1 MIIGVPEEIK
11 AEENRVGVKPS
22 GAKQL
27 SDNGHKVLVEEGAGK
42 GAGFSDSEYKEVGA
56 EIASREKIFDSD
68 MIIKVK
74 EPLEEEY
81 SLLDKGQIIFT
92 YFHFAAMENLTRK
105 MLEKE
110 IVGIAYETVEEDGS
124 LPLLRPMSEVAGSM
138 APLVGS
144 FFLQKF
150 KGGKGNLLTKIP
162 GVKEGKVLVLGGGT
176 VGTHAARVAKNMG
189 AEVKVLEINEDR
201 MREIEDNY
209 DIETLKSNEYNL
221 VRELKDT
228 DLVVGAVL
236 IPGAEAPKLIRR
248 EHLKKMEP
256 GSVIVDVAVDQGG
269 CIETTHP
276 TTHHDPVYEVG
287 GIVHYAVANMPGAYA
302 RTATRALTN
311 ATIDYA
317 LEIANKGWKKAC
329 KENKA
334 IRKGLNLCRGKLTN
348 KNVAKA
354 FDMEHSDF
362 KSLNI

>member
-1 MIIGVPEEIK
+1 MLIGVPKEIK

-27 SDNGHKVLVEEGAGK
+27 SDNGHKVLIEEMAGEGAG
-42 GAGFSDSEYKEVGA
+42 FRDSEYKEVGA
-56 EIASREKIFDSD
+56 EITSREEVFDSD

-81 SLLDKGQIIFT
+81 VLLNRGQIVFT
-92 YFHFAAMENLTRK
+92 FFHFAAMKDLTEE
-105 MLEKE
+105 MLDKG
-110 IVGIAYETVEEDGS
+110 IVGIAYETVEENGD
-124 LPLLRPMSEVAGSM
+124 LPLLRPMSEIAGSM

-144 FFLQKF
+144 YFLQKF
-150 KGGKGNLLTKIP
+150 KGGIGNLLPEIS
-162 GVKEGKVLVLGGGT
+162 GVKQGKVLVLGGGT
-176 VGTHAARVAKNMG
+176 VGTHAAKVAKGIG
-189 AEVKVLEINEDR
+189 ADVTILEIDEDR
-201 MREIEDNY
+201 MREIEKNY
-209 DIETLKSNEYNL
+209 GIETLKSNEYNL

-236 IPGAEAPKLIRR
+236 VPGAKAPKLIKR
-248 EHLKKMEP
+248 EHLKEMEP

-269 CIETTHP
+269 CVETTRP
-276 TTHHDPVYEVG
+276 TSHHDPVYEVD
-287 GIVHYAVANMPGAYA
+287 GIIHYAVTNMPGAYA

-329 KENKA
+329 RENQA
-334 IRKGLNLCRGKLTN
+334 IKKGLNVAKGKVMN

-354 FDMEHSDF
+354 FDMDWTEFGDL
-362 KSLNI
+362 KT